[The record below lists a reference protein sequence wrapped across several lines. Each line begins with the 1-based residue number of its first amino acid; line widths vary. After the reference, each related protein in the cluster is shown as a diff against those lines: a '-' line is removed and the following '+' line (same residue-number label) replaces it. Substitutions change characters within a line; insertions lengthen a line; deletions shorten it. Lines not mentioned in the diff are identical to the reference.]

1 LTNAAISYRAH
12 LTIGSYAWPASAK
25 QRIGQR
31 LRTNASRLKI
41 RGDSRPHFDQRNG
54 DDSKA
59 TQDHRLSRGWTRR
72 YRPGAYVSCGYA
84 TIRPDYAKAIA
95 GHVIT
100 PEPYARTLAHPGI
113 EIEDDVKQLMNKH
126 KELAALLLQE
136 PDPWSA

>member
-1 LTNAAISYRAH
+1 MTTAYHEAGHAVTGRV
-12 LTIGSYAWPASAK
+12 
-25 QRIGQR
+25 
-31 LRTNASRLKI
+31 
-41 RGDSRPHFDQRNG
+41 
-54 DDSKA
+54 
-59 TQDHRLSRGWTRR
+59 LSL
-72 YRPGAYVSCGYA
+72 PCGYA

-100 PEPYARTLAHPGI
+100 PEPYARTLAHPAI